1 MSLQAILLERLKIE
15 KEMSYDQTVIF
26 VEGHNAATNRNYKM
40 KTVERELNKSRTDKV
55 ETLKNLKGQIRGY
68 KYIEEINEDDFDGQ
82 LKEILMNTAMSFK
95 NCDKIKEINKAI
107 KSNYEYNK
115 RIVINKYKI

>member
-1 MSLQAILLERLKIE
+1 MSLQAILLERLKRE
-15 KEMSYDQTVIF
+15 KEMSYDQIESFVREHNVI
-26 VEGHNAATNRNYKM
+26 TNRNYKM

-82 LKEILMNTAMSFK
+82 LKEILMNAAMSFK

>member
-1 MSLQAILLERLKIE
+1 MSLQAILLERLKRE
-15 KEMSYDQTVIF
+15 KEMSYDQIESFVREHNVI
-26 VEGHNAATNRNYKM
+26 TNRNYKM